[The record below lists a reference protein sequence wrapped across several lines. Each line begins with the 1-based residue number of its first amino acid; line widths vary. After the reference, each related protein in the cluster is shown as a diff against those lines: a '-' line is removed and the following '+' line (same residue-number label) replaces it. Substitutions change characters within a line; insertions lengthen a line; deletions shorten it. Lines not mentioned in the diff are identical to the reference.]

1 MQEKVYGYWL
11 PIDISTHGAT
21 VDWLINWLHVF
32 MLALFLGWGVFFV
45 YCLVRYRRRTN
56 PAATYDPV
64 KGKLA
69 KYVEYGVIVVE
80 AVLLVGL
87 SMPLWADFKHAFP
100 DESDALVV
108 RVVPE
113 QFAWNIHY
121 SGKDG
126 IFGRSAP
133 QFVSADNLL
142 GLDPDDPNG
151 NDDFNAINNLHIVK
165 DKPVIAHL
173 SSKDVIHSFK
183 IPVMRLTQD
192 AIPGQDIKIW
202 FEATRTGT
210 FDIACAQLCGLGH
223 YRMRGQLT
231 IESEAVFQA
240 WFDEQSGAADEE
252 DEFSF

>member
-32 MLALFLGWGVFFV
+32 MVALFLGWGVFFV
-45 YCLVRYRRRTN
+45 YCLVRYRRRAN
-56 PAATYDPV
+56 PDATYDPV
-64 KGKLA
+64 KGKIA

-126 IFGRSAP
+126 KFGRTAP
-133 QFVSADNLL
+133 EFVSADNLL
-142 GLDPDDPNG
+142 GLDPDDPDG

-165 DKPVIAHL
+165 DKPVIAHI
-173 SSKDVIHSFK
+173 SSKDVIHSIK
-183 IPVMRLTQD
+183 IPVLRLTQD
-192 AIPGQDIKIW
+192 AIPGQDIRIW
-202 FEATRTGT
+202 FEATKNGT

-231 IESEAVFQA
+231 VESEAAFQA